1 MSTKKPH
8 PLIPDKYIRFIFG
21 IIVFSALISGGTYYL
36 QSSLTLLKAFGLF
49 AHWAAILILL
59 PVLSGLIQH
68 LIAPPAR
75 LLVPIL
81 GALVSSII
89 LYPLYAE
96 RFWAIPPSITD
107 TIFFTLAIAG
117 IGFTASINPHDR
129 HVKQRRAIRSRKKSS
144 NKKEAHGHVDHPHED
159 GLVDNLLNSSII
171 RSLELALSIFSIIAG
186 IWGTITLGMSAL

>member
-8 PLIPDKYIRFIFG
+8 PLIPDEYIRFIFG
-21 IIVFSALISGGTYYL
+21 IIVFVALISGGTYYL

-49 AHWAAILILL
+49 AHWGTILILL
-59 PVLSGLIQH
+59 PVLSGLVQH
-68 LIAPPAR
+68 LIAPPAK

-81 GALVSSII
+81 GGLASSII

-96 RFWAIPPSITD
+96 RFWAIPPSFTD
-107 TIFFTLAIAG
+107 VIFFTLAVVG
-117 IGFTASINPHDR
+117 IGFTSSINPLDR
-129 HVKQRRAIRSRKKSS
+129 HVKQRRVIKNRKKSLH
-144 NKKEAHGHVDHPHED
+144 KKEANEHVAPHES
-159 GLVDNLLNSSII
+159 GLVGNLLNSSLI

>member
-1 MSTKKPH
+1 MSTQKTH
-8 PLIPDKYIRFIFG
+8 PLIPDIYIRFVFG

-36 QSSLTLLKAFGLF
+36 QSSLILLKAFGLF
-49 AHWAAILILL
+49 AHWATILILL
-59 PVLSGLIQH
+59 PVLSGLLQH

-81 GALVSSII
+81 GALASSII

-129 HVKQRRAIRSRKKSS
+129 HVKQRRAIKSRKKFL
-144 NKKEAHGHVDHPHED
+144 NKKEAHGHVDPHAD
-159 GLVDNLLNSSII
+159 GLVDNLLNSSMI

>member
-1 MSTKKPH
+1 MSIKKHH

-59 PVLSGLIQH
+59 PVLSGLVQH

-81 GALVSSII
+81 GALISSAI
-89 LYPLYAE
+89 LYPLYVE
-96 RFWAIPPSITD
+96 SFWAVPPSTTD
-107 TIFFTLAIAG
+107 TIVFTFAIAG

-129 HVKQRRAIRSRKKSS
+129 HVKQRRAIKISKKSS
-144 NKKEAHGHVDHPHED
+144 NKKDSHAHAAPNEGVFVDRIM
-159 GLVDNLLNSSII
+159 NSSLI
-171 RSLELALSIFSIIAG
+171 RSLELGLTIFSIIAG
-186 IWGTITLGMSAL
+186 IWGTITLGF

>member
-1 MSTKKPH
+1 MSTKKRH

-36 QSSLTLLKAFGLF
+36 QSSLILLKAFGLF

-81 GALVSSII
+81 GALASSII

-96 RFWAIPPSITD
+96 IFWAIPPSITD

-144 NKKEAHGHVDHPHED
+144 NKKETHEHHHNHED

-186 IWGTITLGMSAL
+186 IWGTITLGMSAMN

>member
-1 MSTKKPH
+1 MSTKRPH

-49 AHWAAILILL
+49 AHWASILILL
-59 PVLSGLIQH
+59 PVLSGLIQQ

-96 RFWAIPPSITD
+96 HFWATPPSITD

-129 HVKQRRAIRSRKKSS
+129 HVKQRRAIKSRKKSS
-144 NKKEAHGHVDHPHED
+144 NKNEAHRHVNSHED

>member
-1 MSTKKPH
+1 MSTKKPL

-36 QSSLTLLKAFGLF
+36 QSSLILLKAFGLF

-59 PVLSGLIQH
+59 PVLSGLLQH

-81 GALVSSII
+81 GALASSII

-129 HVKQRRAIRSRKKSS
+129 HVKQRRAIKNRKKSS
-144 NKKEAHGHVDHPHED
+144 NKKETHEHDLKHED

>member
-1 MSTKKPH
+1 MSTKKTH

-36 QSSLTLLKAFGLF
+36 QSSLILLKAFGLF

-59 PVLSGLIQH
+59 PVLSGLLQH

-81 GALVSSII
+81 GALASSII

-96 RFWAIPPSITD
+96 RFWATPPSITD

-129 HVKQRRAIRSRKKSS
+129 HVKQRRAIKSSKKSS
-144 NKKEAHGHVDHPHED
+144 NKKYSHAHDAPHED
-159 GLVDNLLNSSII
+159 RFVDKIMNSSLI
-171 RSLELALSIFSIIAG
+171 RSVELSLTIFSIIAG
-186 IWGTITLGMSAL
+186 VWGTISLGF

>member
-68 LIAPPAR
+68 LIEPPAR

-96 RFWAIPPSITD
+96 HFWAIPPSITD

-129 HVKQRRAIRSRKKSS
+129 HVKQRRAIRSRKKAS
-144 NKKEAHGHVDHPHED
+144 NKKEAHGHVAPHED
-159 GLVDNLLNSSII
+159 GLVDNLLNSSLI